1 MATAPTTHV
10 WTCCVHSDVF
20 NFSPPGRHA
29 LLEELEVIHG
39 APLAVIGLIIIF
51 YLQHLEFRLV
61 DVSAAQIM
69 FYDPRAGTP
78 VAHYGSGLK
87 LVDYHWVEETLRAQ
101 EWALFEDWTYVP
113 GSDV

>member
-1 MATAPTTHV
+1 
-10 WTCCVHSDVF
+10 
-20 NFSPPGRHA
+20 
-29 LLEELEVIHG
+29 
-39 APLAVIGLIIIF
+39 
-51 YLQHLEFRLV
+51 
-61 DVSAAQIM
+61 M